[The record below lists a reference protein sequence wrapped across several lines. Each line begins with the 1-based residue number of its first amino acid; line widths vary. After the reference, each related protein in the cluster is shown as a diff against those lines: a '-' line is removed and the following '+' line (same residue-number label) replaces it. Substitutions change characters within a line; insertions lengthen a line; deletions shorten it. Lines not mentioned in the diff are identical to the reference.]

1 MRIEPCRGTAWLA
14 AIGSRPCDAEA
25 VTAPAEPTPDTKD
38 WTFVIEHGCPD
49 CGFLPQTVEQTGAR
63 LRATLPAWETALS
76 RSEAAQRPAPQVWS
90 PVEYACHVRDTCE
103 LFVRRLDLMLGQD
116 NPMFDNWDQDATAIE
131 QDYFHQDPS
140 TVLTELNQQVLS
152 AASAFD
158 DVRSDQWGRP
168 GRRSNGSVFTVA
180 TFAVY
185 FLHDVEHHVWD
196 VCG

>member
-1 MRIEPCRGTAWLA
+1 M
-14 AIGSRPCDAEA
+14 S
-25 VTAPAEPTPDTKD
+25 APSDPAPDTKD
-38 WTFVIEHGCPD
+38 WTFVIEQGCPE
-49 CGFLPQTVEQTGAR
+49 CGFEPQRVEQTGAR
-63 LRATLPAWETALS
+63 LRATLPAWETVLNRPDAAL
-76 RSEAAQRPAPQVWS
+76 RPAPQVWS

-131 QDYFHQDPS
+131 RDYFHQDPS

-152 AASAFD
+152 AAAAFD
-158 DVRSDQWGRP
+158 AVRADQWDRP

-196 VCG
+196 VCA